1 LRSAVSQAS
10 WCATCAVG
18 DIVIASHLIQFD
30 VGLTAFGRRHGELTD
45 SDRIIESDPELVRIA
60 GEAFDRAFPDPANAP
75 GLMIGSV
82 VSGDKFVK
90 D

>member
-1 LRSAVSQAS
+1 
-10 WCATCAVG
+10 
-18 DIVIASHLIQFD
+18 
-30 VGLTAFGRRHGELTD
+30 
-45 SDRIIESDPELVRIA
+45 LVRIA
-60 GEAFDRAFPDPANAP
+60 GEAFNRAFPDSANAP

>member
-1 LRSAVSQAS
+1 M
-10 WCATCAVG
+10 
-18 DIVIASHLIQFD
+18 IASYLIQFD
-30 VGLTAFGRRHGELTD
+30 VGRTAFGRRHGELTD